1 MSEEMLSSDLDDI
14 QSLRCEIDSLKREL
28 EILQTDQQNR
38 KKREPQYASDQYE
51 LKKLRGQIIELDR
64 ITSMYRYIIILFE

>member
-38 KKREPQYASDQYE
+38 KKENPSM
-51 LKKLRGQIIELDR
+51 LRIS
-64 ITSMYRYIIILFE
+64 TS